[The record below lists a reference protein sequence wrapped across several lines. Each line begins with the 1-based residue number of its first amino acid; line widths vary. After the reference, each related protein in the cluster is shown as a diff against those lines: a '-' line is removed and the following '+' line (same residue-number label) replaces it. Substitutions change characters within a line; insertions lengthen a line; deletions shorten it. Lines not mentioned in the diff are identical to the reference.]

1 MPIQLD
7 SLSFYDLSEKMTSV
21 EGEPGVDLRM
31 EIDARKVDA
40 HVGGRVR
47 ERREALGISQGS
59 IARQLGLTFSQ
70 VQKYEKGANR
80 IGAGRL
86 FMLSQ
91 ALGVPIQYFFDGL
104 VAEPPVLISDNP
116 DVGGDSRELSELGAA
131 YRSIEDDAT
140 RRSVLDLIR
149 SIPQPPSPASR
160 PRLVSGS

>member
-1 MPIQLD
+1 
-7 SLSFYDLSEKMTSV
+7 
-21 EGEPGVDLRM
+21 M

-104 VAEPPVLISDNP
+104 VAEPPVLVSDNP
-116 DVGGDSRELSELGAA
+116 EPRWRQPRALRAWRGLSIHRGRRDPPVGARPDQVDTATAVSRVAAASRVRKLSARAQPLTIGSVSLACSCSA
-131 YRSIEDDAT
+131 K
-140 RRSVLDLIR
+140 RSVM
-149 SIPQPPSPASR
+149 PAM
-160 PRLVSGS
+160 

>member
-1 MPIQLD
+1 MA
-7 SLSFYDLSEKMTSV
+7 FV

-31 EIDARKVDA
+31 EIDAKKVDA
-40 HVGGRVR
+40 HVGARVR
-47 ERREALGISQGS
+47 ERREALGISQGN

>member
-1 MPIQLD
+1 
-7 SLSFYDLSEKMTSV
+7 
-21 EGEPGVDLRM
+21 M

-116 DVGGDSRELSELGAA
+116 DPSVATAASSPNSARPTAPSRT
-131 YRSIEDDAT
+131 T
-140 RRSVLDLIR
+140 R
-149 SIPQPPSPASR
+149 PAGRCST
-160 PRLVSGS
+160 